1 MKNYHSFI
9 HSVSQSVIHS
19 VSHSQSFIH
28 SGSHSFI
35 QSVIHSFIQS
45 FIHSVSHS
53 FVQSLIHSVSHSV
66 IHSVIH
72 SVSHSFSHS
81 LIQSCIHSV
90 IHSFLHTLC
99 LIFFLLTY
107 WYVYIA
113 SRWTLKHH
121 LACHRPPF
129 FPARCTSGHD
139 PGPIQP
145 ILGPKQALSC
155 RWLFFLTN
163 KGEKHRLKSIWY
175 IYIHTYNYKCGWN
188 VYDRI
193 MLFWKVY
200 MFIRKTYCSTI

>member
-19 VSHSQSFIH
+19 VSHSHSFIQAVIHSSSQSFIH
-28 SGSHSFI
+28 SFSHSFI
-35 QSVIHSFIQS
+35 QSVIHSFSHSFIQSVIQS
-45 FIHSVSHS
+45 F
-53 FVQSLIHSVSHSV
+53 
-66 IHSVIH
+66 IH

-99 LIFFLLTY
+99 LIFLLTY

-175 IYIHTYNYKCGWN
+175 IYTR
-188 VYDRI
+188 V
-193 MLFWKVY
+193 
-200 MFIRKTYCSTI
+200 